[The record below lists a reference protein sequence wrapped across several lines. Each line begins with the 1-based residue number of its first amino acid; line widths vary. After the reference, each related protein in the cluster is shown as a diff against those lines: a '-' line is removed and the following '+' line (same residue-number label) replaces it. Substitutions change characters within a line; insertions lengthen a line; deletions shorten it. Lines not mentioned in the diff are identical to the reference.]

1 MLPANLSRA
10 GECNLHIFMRA
21 SLDRVN
27 CQRENMTIVVALSSS
42 RLSDDLCVR
51 ENSRNL
57 NVFCGKSSSG
67 ETGRE
72 NGSSF
77 PDNAFDLVS
86 SRAANNSS
94 IAQEE
99 GKIDS
104 SPTCCASL
112 VRECLINWF
121 IDFSVARFTTPEAG
135 MREIFTGLFNGPT
148 RLFTSL
154 FHDTTCPE
162 IKPPTSEKFIRNNCT
177 RPRDL
182 IKIIFAKRCAF
193 SSQRFH

>member
-27 CQRENMTIVVALSSS
+27 CQRENMTISS
-42 RLSDDLCVR
+42 RRFEFVETERRHVCVR

-57 NVFCGKSSSG
+57 NVFGGKSSSG

-77 PDNAFDLVS
+77 PDNAFDPVS

-94 IAQEE
+94 GAQEE

-104 SPTCCASL
+104 FPTCCASL
-112 VRECLINWF
+112 VRECLIN
-121 IDFSVARFTTPEAG
+121 
-135 MREIFTGLFNGPT
+135 
-148 RLFTSL
+148 
-154 FHDTTCPE
+154 
-162 IKPPTSEKFIRNNCT
+162 
-177 RPRDL
+177 
-182 IKIIFAKRCAF
+182 
-193 SSQRFH
+193 